1 MKKIISLIL
10 VFLSTVAMAQNS
22 TVYFNGDIL
31 TMKGDAP
38 QYVEAVVVQGNE
50 ISYVGN
56 KAKAMTVAGKGPKLV
71 DLNGRTMLPAFID
84 SWGHFTLIAQNT
96 LAVNLAYFSEKPPKT
111 KAQLIQ
117 RLKTESKPFNG
128 WLIGTGYAD
137 PLLSDGPL
145 TLADLDQ
152 AFPSQPVLIA
162 NISTLTGI
170 ANSAGLKKLGI
181 TKTTKAVSGFIPINP
196 KTGELTG
203 ELIGMPYLS
212 AIAQAVGKY
221 SQDLT
226 FQTYQKAEKIYLEN
240 GFTTAQ
246 SYQAEV
252 SDIQLMRE
260 ATQKGVVSID
270 LIALPTYDVVDQLLK
285 TNPQYSFGTY
295 TKGKQ
300 GFKVAGMMVP
310 TDGAPQLRLAYMT
323 KPYLVTTGFDK
334 DWRGF
339 PYNSQSLI
347 DHYAK
352 LAYEK
357 NIQYFAYSN
366 GDAGIDM
373 TLAALDK
380 AIKETGITENRRTV
394 VSHAM
399 FARQDQLK
407 QFKEKQV
414 LPIMLINHLWLY
426 GDVYQQIVGPERAA
440 NHNPLKWVQNA
451 GLRIGIHNDTPSSG
465 PSALF
470 SIWTAVNR
478 KTVRGA
484 LLGPDQR
491 ITPYQALQGFTTNA
505 AYQYKEES
513 NKGMI
518 AQGMFADFVMLD
530 RNPLKVKP
538 EEIKDI
544 QVLETIKQGKSLFTK
559 PI

>member
-1 MKKIISLIL
+1 MKKIATLIL
-10 VFLSTVAMAQNS
+10 LFLSTVAMAQNS

-31 TMKGDAP
+31 TMKGDVP
-38 QYVEAVVVQGNE
+38 QYVEAVVVQGGE
-50 ISYVGN
+50 ITYVGN

-96 LAVNLAYFSEKPPKT
+96 LGVNLAYFSGNPPKT

-117 RLKTESKPFNG
+117 RLKTEGKPFNG

-152 AFPSQPVLIA
+152 AFPSQSVLIA

-181 TKTTKAVSGFIPINP
+181 TKATKAVSGFIPINP

-252 SDIQLMRE
+252 SDIQSMQTAIE
-260 ATQKGVVSID
+260 KGVVSID

-285 TNPQYSFGTY
+285 ANPQYPFGRY
-295 TKGKQ
+295 NKGKQ

-339 PYNSQSLI
+339 PYNPQSLI

-426 GDVYQQIVGPERAA
+426 GDVYQQVVGSERAA
-440 NHNPLKWVQNA
+440 NHNPLKWVQTA

-478 KTVRGA
+478 KTVKGV

-544 QVLETIKQGKSLFTK
+544 QVLETIKQGKSLFIK

>member
-1 MKKIISLIL
+1 MKKIATLIL
-10 VFLSTVAMAQNS
+10 LFLSTVAMAQNS

-31 TMKGDAP
+31 TMKGDVP
-38 QYVEAVVVQGNE
+38 QYVEAVVVQGGE
-50 ISYVGN
+50 ITYVGN

-96 LAVNLAYFSEKPPKT
+96 LGVNLAYFSGNPPKT

-117 RLKTESKPFNG
+117 RLKTEGKPFNG

-152 AFPSQPVLIA
+152 AFPSQSVLIA

-181 TKTTKAVSGFIPINP
+181 TKATKAVSGFIPINP

-252 SDIQLMRE
+252 SDIQSMQTAIE
-260 ATQKGVVSID
+260 KGVVSID

-285 TNPQYSFGTY
+285 ANPQYPFGRY
-295 TKGKQ
+295 NKGKQ

-339 PYNSQSLI
+339 PYNPQSLI

-426 GDVYQQIVGPERAA
+426 GDVYQQIVGSERAA
-440 NHNPLKWVQNA
+440 NHNPLKWVQTA

-478 KTVRGA
+478 KTVKGV

-544 QVLETIKQGKSLFTK
+544 QVLETIKQGKSLFIK

>member
-1 MKKIISLIL
+1 MKKIFLVILTFISTA
-10 VFLSTVAMAQNS
+10 VVAQQS
-22 TVYFNGDIL
+22 SVYFNGDIL
-31 TMKGDAP
+31 TMKGDTP
-38 QYVEAVVVQGNE
+38 QYVEAVVVRGGE
-50 ISYVGN
+50 ITYVGN
-56 KAKAMTVAGKGPKLV
+56 KAKAMTVAGKSPKLV

-96 LAVNLAYFSEKPPKT
+96 LGVNLAYFSDNPPNT
-111 KAQLIQ
+111 KGQLIQ
-117 RLKTESKPFNG
+117 RLKTEGKPFNG

-137 PLLSDGPL
+137 PLLNDGPL
-145 TLADLDQ
+145 TIADLDR

-181 TKTTKAVSGFIPINP
+181 TKATKAVSGFIPINP

-226 FQTYQKAEKIYLEN
+226 FQTYQKAERIYLEN

-252 SDIQLMRE
+252 SDIQAMQAAVE
-260 ATQKGVVSID
+260 KGIVSID

-339 PYNSQSLI
+339 PYSPQSLI

-380 AIKETGITENRRTV
+380 AIKATGVTENRRTV

-440 NHNPLKWVQNA
+440 NHNPLKWVQTA
-451 GLRIGIHNDTPSSG
+451 GLRVGIHNDTPSSG

-478 KTVRGA
+478 KTVKGT

-518 AQGMFADFVMLD
+518 AQGMLADLVILN

-544 QVLETIKQGKSLFTK
+544 QVLETIKQGKSLFIK

>member
-1 MKKIISLIL
+1 MKKIATLIL
-10 VFLSTVAMAQNS
+10 LFLSTVAMAQNS

-31 TMKGDAP
+31 TMKGDVP
-38 QYVEAVVVQGNE
+38 QYVEAVVVQGGE
-50 ISYVGN
+50 ITYVGN

-96 LAVNLAYFSEKPPKT
+96 LGVNLAYFSGNPPKT

-117 RLKTESKPFNG
+117 RLKTEGKPFNG

-152 AFPSQPVLIA
+152 AFPSQSVFIA

-181 TKTTKAVSGFIPINP
+181 TKATKAVSGFIPINP

-407 QFKEKQV
+407 EFKEKQV

-426 GDVYQQIVGPERAA
+426 GDVYQQIVGSERAA
-440 NHNPLKWVQNA
+440 NHNPLKWVQTA

-478 KTVRGA
+478 KTVKGV

-518 AQGMFADFVMLD
+518 AQGMFANFVMLD

>member
-38 QYVEAVVVQGNE
+38 QYVEAVVVQGGE
-50 ISYVGN
+50 ITYVGN

-96 LAVNLAYFSEKPPKT
+96 LGVNLAYFSDKPPKT
-111 KAQLIQ
+111 KAQLIE
-117 RLKTESKPFNG
+117 RLKNEGKPFNG

-145 TLADLDQ
+145 TLADLDR

-181 TKTTKAVSGFIPINP
+181 TKATKAVSGFIPINP

-285 TNPQYSFGTY
+285 KNPQYSFGTY

-505 AYQYKEES
+505 AYQYKEEGT
-513 NKGMI
+513 KGMI
-518 AQGMFADFVMLD
+518 AQGMFADLVILNK
-530 RNPLKVKP
+530 NPLKVNP
-538 EEIKDI
+538 DEIKDI
-544 QVLETIKQGKSLFTK
+544 QVLETIKQGKSLFAK
-559 PI
+559 PT